1 MKISIIILLIYFK
14 AAHVFVQ
21 SNMFGSW
28 LWNLLGHFEHVLK
41 QNDPLECTQE
51 NQCHILFVSVI
62 VISNFIYSYF
72 LKCLPET
79 PLFTMGSSYPPS
91 THISG
96 SLSHH
101 GLSEPYSRPMTP
113 MDALPLGGSKREPVH
128 VDKEL
133 LGKFKTA
140 EIVIKESLCYDMKPT
155 LQVMYQRY
163 THVNEIYARVLDM
176 VNEWT
181 WPKELGKAPNQTDI
195 VSLFVARTTWHNTY
209 VKILPVVEEYE
220 DMQAWL
226 EENPDCK
233 SDLQIWGVI
242 KSKYTIGD
250 LTEWLQKQKGQK
262 ITWSPKKH
270 ATKSPSKSES
280 KGKGK
285 EKEIVQ
291 KEVETKK
298 KSHKKKKG
306 VAST

>member
-1 MKISIIILLIYFK
+1 
-14 AAHVFVQ
+14 
-21 SNMFGSW
+21 
-28 LWNLLGHFEHVLK
+28 
-41 QNDPLECTQE
+41 
-51 NQCHILFVSVI
+51 
-62 VISNFIYSYF
+62 
-72 LKCLPET
+72 
-79 PLFTMGSSYPPS
+79 
-91 THISG
+91 
-96 SLSHH
+96 
-101 GLSEPYSRPMTP
+101 
-113 MDALPLGGSKREPVH
+113 
-128 VDKEL
+128 
-133 LGKFKTA
+133 
-140 EIVIKESLCYDMKPT
+140 MKPT
-155 LQVMYQRY
+155 LQVMYQHY
-163 THVNEIYARVLDM
+163 THVNKIYARVLDM
-176 VNEWT
+176 INERT
-181 WPKELGKAPNQTDI
+181 WPKELEKAPNQKTDI

-209 VKILPVVEEYE
+209 VKILPLVEEYE

-250 LTEWLQKQKGQK
+250 LTEWFQKQKGQK

-306 VAST
+306 VASTSG